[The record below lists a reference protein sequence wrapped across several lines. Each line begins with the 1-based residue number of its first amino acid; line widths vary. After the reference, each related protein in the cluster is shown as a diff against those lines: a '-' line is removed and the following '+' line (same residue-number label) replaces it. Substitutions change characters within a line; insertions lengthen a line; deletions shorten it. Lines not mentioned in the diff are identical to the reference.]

1 MANMSY
7 CRFENTYHDL
17 QDCLEHLNDNNLSN
31 TEKKYRDRLIL
42 TCENII
48 NEQEVEEVE
57 EVENESED
65 EIIESEV
72 VDGKNIER
80 KENFNQVC
88 VWPGTIVGQ
97 DKIQDFEKFM
107 LEEFDTRVQYLEEIK
122 TYPDKENGKD
132 VEGTG
137 GRNDVFF
144 AVYKEDTGKFAVPR
158 LKMGIRW
165 IEDVL
170 DKGNY
175 RDKIYPERVFDY
187 KTW

>member
-1 MANMSY
+1 MSNMSY
-7 CRFENTYHDL
+7 CRFENTYNDL
-17 QDCLEHLNDNNLSN
+17 QDCLEHINDNNLSN
-31 TEKKYRDRLIL
+31 SEKKFREKLIMI
-42 TCENII
+42 CEDII
-48 NEQEVEEVE
+48 NEQENIDEDDEDDDKTQL
-57 EVENESED
+57 ESSD
-65 EIIESEV
+65 
-72 VDGKNIER
+72 DKNIER
-80 KENFNQVC
+80 KDDYNQVC
-88 VWPGTIVGQ
+88 IWPGTIVGQ

-175 RDKIYPERVFDY
+175 RDKIYPERVHEY